1 MKRDILIFLS
11 NVVIVFFAVGIIVNA
26 APLAKD
32 SVASVSSGIMSVLSP
47 YEKIKSAAA
56 QVSLIF
62 SSSSVNNNNTSQEE
76 SVQVMNS
83 IGSKDGSG
91 DTDLTQTPDDIL
103 KLMEEEQKVID
114 TQKVKGK
121 TSEESYTGG
130 GTIVTF
136 ENVQVQSKIPEDFYT
151 LNIEKLLEEKADLKI
166 SDASQPTVLI
176 YHSHSTESYTLLDA
190 GFYTESS
197 NSKTKDISR
206 NMVRVGD
213 EICKIL
219 EERGIGVIHDREI
232 HDSSYNEAYDSS
244 RKSVQD
250 YLEKYPSI
258 EITIDVHRDS
268 ITYKNGTKV
277 KPTATVNDKKA
288 AKMMIISGC
297 EYGSVENFPNWEDNL
312 RFSCAV
318 TNKLATMYDGLMRPI
333 LFSERKYNMD
343 LTKNSF
349 LLEIGTDAN
358 TLDEA
363 CYSGRLFADALAEL
377 LLEEYT
383 KTNYYNND

>member
-363 CYSGRLFADALAEL
+363 CYSGRLFADAFAEL

-383 KTNYYNND
+383 EN

>member
-318 TNKLATMYDGLMRPI
+318 TNKLASMYDGLMRPI

-363 CYSGRLFADALAEL
+363 CYSGRLFANALAEL

-383 KTNYYNND
+383 EN

>member
-1 MKRDILIFLS
+1 LKRDILIFLS

-318 TNKLATMYDGLMRPI
+318 TNKLASMYNGLMRPI

-383 KTNYYNND
+383 EN

>member
-219 EERGIGVIHDREI
+219 EDRGIGVIHDREI

-383 KTNYYNND
+383 EN

>member
-383 KTNYYNND
+383 EN

>member
-26 APLAKD
+26 APLAGE
-32 SVASVSSGIMSVLSP
+32 SVVSVSSGIMSVLSP

-318 TNKLATMYDGLMRPI
+318 TNKLVSMYDGLMRPI

-383 KTNYYNND
+383 EN

>member
-318 TNKLATMYDGLMRPI
+318 TNKLASMYDGLMRPI

-383 KTNYYNND
+383 EN

>member
-318 TNKLATMYDGLMRPI
+318 TNKLASMYNGLMRPI

-383 KTNYYNND
+383 EN

>member
-32 SVASVSSGIMSVLSP
+32 SVASVSSDIMSVLSP

-383 KTNYYNND
+383 EN

>member
-83 IGSKDGSG
+83 IGSKDGSA

-383 KTNYYNND
+383 EN

>member
-26 APLAKD
+26 APLAKE

-318 TNKLATMYDGLMRPI
+318 TNKLASMYDGLMRPI

-383 KTNYYNND
+383 EN